1 MRTLQQNWLTEG
13 LIDFE
18 YKKYMLLSYVQE
30 VKGKFRERKLY
41 PSLSDL
47 VFHYQ
52 NLISIRDNKKLLY
65 ENFPQQISR
74 ADFEKLNITYKKIVQ
89 DDAIMAELED
99 IISYSIPRFKEMLNE
114 GKDIYEL
121 VEEHMDITPVG
132 LSSLYPNEGYLFVSQ
147 AEERETRVY
156 QYQITLFE
164 SAQEKFRGV
173 HTFFLES
180 VTRGIGVTY
189 ESLKVDLTRKYQ
201 KLANPATYL
210 VQSKI
215 SCPLDETLL
224 PIAKRMLV
232 RYIGTAT

>member
-1 MRTLQQNWLTEG
+1 MRTLKQDWLTEG

-18 YKKYMLLSYVQE
+18 YKKYILLSYAQQ
-30 VKGKFRERKLY
+30 VKGSFRERKLY
-41 PSLSDL
+41 PYLSDL

-52 NLISIRDNKKLLY
+52 NLLSIRENKKLLY

-74 ADFEKLNITYKKIVQ
+74 ADFERLHITYEKIVQ
-89 DDAIMAELED
+89 DDSIMAELES
-99 IISYSIPRFKEMLNE
+99 IITYSIPHFKDMLTE

-132 LSSLYPNEGYLFVSQ
+132 LSSLYPNEGYLFVNQS
-147 AEERETRVY
+147 EKKETQVY

-164 SAQEKFRGV
+164 NAHEKFRGV
-173 HTFFLES
+173 HTYFLET
-180 VTRGIGVTY
+180 VTRGIGVTF
-189 ESLKVDLTRKYQ
+189 ESLKVDLTRKYR

-210 VQSKI
+210 VQAKI

-232 RYIGTAT
+232 RYIGTTT

>member
-1 MRTLQQNWLTEG
+1 MRTLPQNWLTEG

-18 YKKYMLLSYVQE
+18 YKKYILLSYTQQ
-30 VKGKFRERKLY
+30 VKGSFKERKLY
-41 PSLSDL
+41 PYLSDL

-52 NLISIRDNKKLLY
+52 NLVSIREHKKLLY

-74 ADFEKLNITYKKIVQ
+74 ADFEKLHLTYEKMVQ
-89 DDAIMAELED
+89 DDDIMAQLED
-99 IISYSIPRFKEMLNE
+99 ILSYSIPRFKEMLNE

-121 VEEHMDITPVG
+121 VEEHLNITPVG

-147 AEERETRVY
+147 SQVRETQVY

-164 SAQEKFRGV
+164 NAHEKFRGV
-173 HTFFLES
+173 HTYFLES
-180 VTRGIGVTY
+180 VTRGVGVTY
-189 ESLKVDLTRKYQ
+189 ETLKVDLTRKYQ

-210 VQSKI
+210 VQSNI

-232 RYIGTAT
+232 RYIGTST

>member
-1 MRTLQQNWLTEG
+1 MRTLPQNWLTEG

-18 YKKYMLLSYVQE
+18 YKKYILLSYVQL
-30 VKGKFRERKLY
+30 VKGSFKERKLY
-41 PSLSDL
+41 PYLSDL

-52 NLISIRDNKKLLY
+52 NLVSIRDNKKLLY

-74 ADFEKLNITYKKIVQ
+74 ADFERLNITYEKIVQ
-89 DDAIMAELED
+89 DDDIMAQLED
-99 IISYSIPRFKEMLNE
+99 IISYSIPRFKEMLHE

-121 VEEHMDITPVG
+121 VEEHIDITPVG
-132 LSSLYPNEGYLFVSQ
+132 LSSLYSNEGYLFVSQ
-147 AEERETRVY
+147 SQNKETHVY

-164 SAQEKFRGV
+164 NAHEKYRGV
-173 HTFFLES
+173 HTYFLES

-189 ESLKVDLTRKYQ
+189 ENLKVDLTRRYQ

-210 VQSKI
+210 VLSNI

-232 RYIGTAT
+232 KYIGTNK